1 MDTLLQQLLNGL
13 MIGSAYALMAVG
25 LTIIFGLMDVVNF
38 AHGEFYMV
46 GAFLVY
52 QFTSLWGV
60 NYFLSI
66 AIAVALVAAFGAAM
80 QVTLVR
86 PLRQRSRLN
95 YLYATS
101 ILTIGVSIFLQNTAR
116 IVFGPV
122 PKTVSQ
128 PLDGDPFTVAGITI
142 SPARL
147 FVLLVSAAVIVVL
160 ALVLARTS
168 AGRMTRATFQDREA
182 AALLGVPVGKVDMVS
197 FGIGAGLAALAG
209 TLLGS
214 LFQIL
219 PTMGSL
225 ATLKA
230 FAVVILGGMG
240 SFPGAIIGG
249 FLLGMAEALGAQY
262 VSIGYKDAMG
272 FFIVILVLML
282 RPTGLV
288 PATRRVR

>member
-1 MDTLLQQLLNGL
+1 VDTFLQQVLNGL
-13 MIGSAYALMAVG
+13 MVGSAYALMAVG

-38 AHGEFYMV
+38 AHGEFYML

-52 QFTSLWGV
+52 QLTSVWEV
-60 NYFLSI
+60 NFFIS
-66 AIAVALVAAFGAAM
+66 IAVAVAVVGLLGAAL
-80 QVTLVR
+80 QAGLIR
-86 PLRQRSRLN
+86 RLRQRSRLD

-101 ILTIGVSIFLQNTAR
+101 ILTIGVSIFFANATR
-116 IVFGPV
+116 IVFGAV

-128 PLDGDPFTVAGITI
+128 PFRGEPLQVAGLAL

-147 FVLLVSAAVIVVL
+147 FILVVSVGVIVAL
-160 ALVLARTS
+160 ALFLSRST
-168 AGRMTRATFQDREA
+168 AGKMARATFQDREA
-182 AALLGVPVGKVDMVS
+182 AALLGVPVGRVDTFA
-197 FGIGAGLAALAG
+197 FGVGAALAGLAG

-249 FLLGMAEALGAQY
+249 FLLGVAETLGAQY
-262 VSIGYKDAMG
+262 VSVGYKDAIG

-288 PATRRVR
+288 PATRGAR

>member
-1 MDTLLQQLLNGL
+1 METFLQQLLNGL

-52 QFTSLWGV
+52 QFTSVWGV

-66 AIAVALVAAFGAAM
+66 AVAVLLVTAFGSVL

-86 PLRQRSRLN
+86 RLRQRSKLN

-101 ILTIGVSIFLQNTAR
+101 ILTIGVSIFLQNTVR

-122 PKTVSQ
+122 PKTVAQ
-128 PLDGDPFTVAGITI
+128 PFGGDPFTVAGLTL

-147 FVLLVSAAVIVVL
+147 FILVVSAAVIVVL
-160 ALVLARTS
+160 ALVLSRTN
-168 AGRMTRATFQDREA
+168 AGRMTRATFQDRDA
-182 AALLGVPVGKVDMVS
+182 AALLGVPVGRVDMFA
-197 FGIGAGLAALAG
+197 FGIGAGLAGLAG

-249 FLLGMAEALGAQY
+249 FLLGVTETLGAQY
-262 VSIGYKDAMG
+262 VSVGYKDAMG

-288 PATRRVR
+288 PAMRRAR